1 MNKNGSGC
9 WSRACQ
15 LEKQVTGARHLNE
28 IKPEVENKQKS
39 DAYRRAKFKVHW
51 VGLFETG
58 SLMEQRF
65 ENHPKAVEK
74 NWPCASNSTESTLLG
89 LIDNPLD
96 DVFIVDIMQL
106 GIYDVF
112 VSISFECRSIST
124 VAAIVYYAR
133 SVSFCSFVPTFDAPI
148 SGFFF
153 SSLFS
158 ISFRYFS
165 SLFSLFPSFFSLSFF
180 FFFFFF
186 FVYFKVG
193 TSSAILVYVSSVQW
207 PTALMLCFDALPQIK
222 DIIVHSFTSKYW
234 SLLWKLWTFFFW
246 LKLEPLSNQ
255 VRQTQRSTASVST
268 F

>member
-153 SSLFS
+153 LK
-158 ISFRYFS
+158 SFFYF
-165 SLFSLFPSFFSLSFF
+165 FSLFLLSFLSVPIFLFSFF
-180 FFFFFF
+180 FFFFFVCF
-186 FVYFKVG
+186 EVG

-246 LKLEPLSNQ
+246 LKLQPLSNQ
-255 VRQTQRSTASVST
+255 VRQTRRSTASVST